1 MAQKHYADIGVII
14 DTSIDFNPGEFD
26 ALKEL
31 VSNLAGAFNISKKAN
46 RLGVLFFSNERW
58 TTIPLN
64 KYFTASDFQKKLQEY
79 QLMNNLDSV
88 EEQLKLVYDML
99 LGPQSGARI
108 NVPKVI
114 IMVTHENA
122 LRGINPDA
130 LIQSMKPIEKAGIRV
145 VVAAIGKNNHFP
157 SIMNMIKNSSDI
169 YLVPRVADVINVE
182 FAKSVSEKSM
192 DIIGMLYII
201 PLHNVK
207 RQFQNSRHHG
217 QKFLEYI
224 TQLKKG
230 CSKK

>member
-1 MAQKHYADIGVII
+1 MAQKRHADIGVII
-14 DTSIDFNPGEFD
+14 DTSISFNPGEFN
-26 ALKEL
+26 ALKQL

-46 RLGVLFFSNERW
+46 RLGALFFSDERW

-114 IMVTHENA
+114 IMITHENA

-130 LIQSMKPIEKAGIRV
+130 LIESMKPIEKAGIRV
-145 VVAAIGKNNHFP
+145 VVAAVGKNNHFP

-169 YLVPRVADVINVE
+169 YLVPRAADVINAE

-192 DIIGMLYII
+192 DIIGMSYII
-201 PLHNVK
+201 PLYRVIM
-207 RQFQNSRHHG
+207 RLQDSRFRG
-217 QKFLEYI
+217 RKFLEYI
-224 TQLKKG
+224 VQLNKDR
-230 CSKK
+230 SKK